1 MTAVNPHIITFL
13 LLDVNVRIFFLFVG
27 LLCQRGTCV
36 YMRRAF
42 SSATLSPKIRVFLHF
57 EKHFVRNN
65 FALPRSQGRGKEW
78 ERNVEGE
85 KKEEGRGRGRGEE
98 GGEEKKEEGE
108 GERRGDEGGGGEEGG
123 GEREGEKKEKGG
135 EEGGEEEGGTESR
148 GALKCS

>member
-78 ERNVEGE
+78 ERNGEGE
-85 KKEEGRGRGRGEE
+85 KKEEGRGRGRRRR
-98 GGEEKKEEGE
+98 K
-108 GERRGDEGGGGEEGG
+108 GERK
-123 GEREGEKKEKGG
+123 GERKREGRNQ
-135 EEGGEEEGGTESR
+135 EEH
-148 GALKCS
+148 